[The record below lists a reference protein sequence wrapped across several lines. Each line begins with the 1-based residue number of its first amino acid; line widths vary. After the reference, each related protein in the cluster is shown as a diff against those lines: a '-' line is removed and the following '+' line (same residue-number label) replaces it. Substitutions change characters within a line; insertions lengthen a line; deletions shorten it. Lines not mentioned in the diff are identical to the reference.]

1 MRQELSS
8 MIRLALPVVIAEIG
22 WISMGIVDTIFV
34 GPLGPAA
41 IGAVGTGST
50 MFFAVMVM
58 GMGTLVA
65 LDTFVAQSFGAGRI
79 DECHRWLFAGIQLS
93 VILSVILVVVG
104 LTGVWLLSYAGIHPS
119 VIVLLQ
125 PYLRLLMW
133 SVPPLLAFTVFRRYL
148 QAMNAVEPVMIAL
161 VTANLVNAAG
171 NWIFIY
177 GHLGSPAFGVV
188 GSAFA
193 TLIARIYLAASL
205 FVVIVWRERRRP
217 SGLHDVPFAIDRE
230 RMWSLVRLGVPAAL
244 QITLEVGVF
253 ATVGALAARITP
265 IALAA
270 HQIVLNL
277 AGFVFMVPFGLN
289 SAAAVRVGQA
299 VGRNDPRGV
308 RLAGAA
314 AIGLAIACALAF
326 SAVFIV
332 SPQPLLRVFT
342 TDATVLA
349 TASTLLLVYAI
360 FQPFD
365 SLQSV
370 CTGALRGIGET
381 RTPALVNFAGHWLVG
396 LPLACV
402 LCFVYGWGVF
412 GLWIGLSI
420 GLTVVGATLTGVW
433 IFRAPQ
439 SSN

>member
-8 MIRLALPVVIAEIG
+8 MIRLALPVVIGEIG

-34 GPLGPAA
+34 GPIGPAA

-93 VILSVILVVVG
+93 AILSVVLVVVG
-104 LTGVWLLSYAGIHPS
+104 LFGVSWLSFAGIHPS

-148 QAMNAVEPVMIAL
+148 QAMNAVQPVMIAL
-161 VTANLVNAAG
+161 VTANLVNAVG
-171 NWIFIY
+171 NWAFIY
-177 GHLGSPAFGVV
+177 GHLGLPAFGVT

-193 TLIARIYLAASL
+193 TLLARLYMAASL

-217 SGLHDVPFAIDRE
+217 SGLRDVPFAIDRT
-230 RMWSLVRLGVPAAL
+230 RMWALVRLGVPAAA

-253 ATVGALAARITP
+253 ATAGALAARITP
-265 IALAA
+265 MALAA

-277 AGFVFMVPFGLN
+277 AGFVFMVPYGLN

-299 VGRNDPRGV
+299 AGRHDERGV
-308 RLAGAA
+308 RLAGGA
-314 AIGLAIACALAF
+314 AIGLAIVCALAF
-326 SAVFIV
+326 SAVFVV
-332 SPQPLLRVFT
+332 SPMPLLRVFT
-342 TDATVLA
+342 SDATVLA
-349 TASTLLLVYAI
+349 TGSTLLVIYAC

-365 SLQSV
+365 SLQTV

-396 LPLACV
+396 LPVACV
-402 LCFVYGWGVF
+402 LCFGYGWGVI
-412 GLWIGLSI
+412 GLWIGLSV
-420 GLTVVGATLTGVW
+420 GMTVVGATLAGVW
-433 IFRAPQ
+433 ARRA
-439 SSN
+439 